1 MPTLTFAR
9 SGKSASLS
17 ATKTVLE
24 VAEDLDVSIDFD
36 CRAGTCGTCKV
47 KLLSGNC
54 RLATDD
60 GLSTEDRANGL
71 ILSCQAYCLDQVS
84 VDV

>member
-1 MPTLTFAR
+1 MSG
-9 SGKSASLS
+9 SGKSADNP
-17 ATKTVLE
+17 AAKTVLE

-36 CRAGTCGTCKV
+36 CRAGICGTCKV

-60 GLSTEDRANGL
+60 ALSSEDRANGL
-71 ILSCQAYCLDQVS
+71 ILSCQAYCLDEVS